1 MSKPPRRRTDYD
13 RRLTR
18 TIMLADGTRLVT
30 LRDAANVLLEVFGSV
45 NARSGALDRSTRLLL
60 TAAETCKR
68 GDIAAATEA
77 IERVLRGRR
86 LL

>member
-1 MSKPPRRRTDYD
+1 MAMSKPARRRTDYE
-13 RRLTR
+13 RRR
-18 TIMLADGTRLVT
+18 TIMLADGTGLVT
-30 LRDAANVLLEVFGSV
+30 VRDAANVLLEVFGSV
-45 NARSGALDRSTRLLL
+45 NARSSALDRSTRLLL
-60 TAAETCKR
+60 TAAETGKR